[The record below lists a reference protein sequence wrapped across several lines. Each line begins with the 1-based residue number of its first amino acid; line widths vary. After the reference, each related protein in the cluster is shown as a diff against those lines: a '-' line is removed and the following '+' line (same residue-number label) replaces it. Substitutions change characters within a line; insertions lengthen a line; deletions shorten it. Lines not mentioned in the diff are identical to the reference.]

1 MAHLGWGL
9 QGLGPGRRLLKDAG
23 LGASE
28 FLGGFRVQ
36 GLVFGGSSRRICLS

>member
-9 QGLGPGRRLLKDAG
+9 QGLGPGRRLLEDAG

-28 FLGGFRVQ
+28 FLGDQR
-36 GLVFGGSSRRICLS
+36 SHDHNPHNPHNP